1 MSKELAASVQQS
13 FNRSLSAEEKAIA
26 ECISSPKLHS
36 LSEQEFR
43 ELIAQA
49 AVINSIK
56 ALPSDIE
63 VTLLQ
68 QLTQSTYRSTS
79 IKDWQNA
86 FLYNAIGRDFE
97 RVEAFNLFSI
107 SFMADVFKRY
117 EEYKSKVWRELNKA
131 LIMTFPEIKRP
142 EPTDPVTALHADVD
156 RWNAGKDTWVEISA
170 PYNCQRLFKQ
180 GIYKK
185 SMWDAEV
192 WARFEDIAKQKTEAK
207 FKASNRVVLGES
219 AQAEFY
225 GLQKIELSRLIYIDI
240 IKQIN
245 KESHD

>member
-1 MSKELAASVQQS
+1 MSKELAALVQQS
-13 FNRSLSAEEKAIA
+13 FSRSLSAEERAIA

-68 QLTQSTYRSTS
+68 QLTQNTYRSTS

-86 FLYNAIGRDFE
+86 FLYNAIGKDFE

-107 SFMADVFKRY
+107 SFMADVLKRY

-131 LIMTFPEIKRP
+131 LILPEAQPKP
-142 EPTDPVTALHADVD
+142 VEATDPVTALHEDAE
-156 RWNAGKDTWVEISA
+156 RWKAGKETWVEISA
-170 PYNCQRLFKQ
+170 PYNCQRLFRKS
-180 GIYKK
+180 IYKK
-185 SMWDAEV
+185 SMWEAEV
-192 WARFEDIAKQKTEAK
+192 WERFEDIAKQKVEAK
-207 FKASNRVVLGES
+207 FKASNKVILGES
-219 AQAEFY
+219 AQSEFDA
-225 GLQKIELSRLIYIDI
+225 LQKIELSRIVYIDI

-245 KESHD
+245 NG

>member
-1 MSKELAASVQQS
+1 MSKELAASVLQS
-13 FNRSLSAEEKAIA
+13 FSRSLSAEERAIA

-68 QLTQSTYRSTS
+68 QLTQNTYRSTT

-86 FLYNAIGRDFE
+86 FLYNAIGKDFE

-107 SFMADVFKRY
+107 SFMADVLKRY

-131 LIMTFPEIKRP
+131 LILPEAQSKPI
-142 EPTDPVTALHADVD
+142 EPTDPITALHEDAE
-156 RWNAGKDTWVEISA
+156 RWNAGKETWVEISA
-170 PYNCQRLFKQ
+170 PYNCQRLFRK

-185 SMWDAEV
+185 SMWESEV
-192 WARFEDIAKQKTEAK
+192 WARFEDIAKQKVEAK
-207 FKASNRVVLGES
+207 FKTSNKVILGES
-219 AQAEFY
+219 AQSEFDA
-225 GLQKIELSRLIYIDI
+225 LQKIELSRIVYIDI
-240 IKQIN
+240 IKKII
-245 KESHD
+245 KE

>member
-219 AQAEFY
+219 AQEEFD

>member
-13 FNRSLSAEEKAIA
+13 FNRSLSAEEKSIA

-156 RWNAGKDTWVEISA
+156 RWNAGKNTWVEISA

-219 AQAEFY
+219 AQAEFD

>member
-1 MSKELAASVQQS
+1 MSKELVASVQQS
-13 FNRSLSAEEKAIA
+13 FNRSLSAEERAIA

-86 FLYNAIGRDFE
+86 FLYNAIGKDFE

-131 LIMTFPEIKRP
+131 LIQPEN
-142 EPTDPVTALHADVD
+142 EPKHIEATDPITLLHTHVD
-156 RWNAGKDTWVEISA
+156 LWNSGKETSVEISA

-185 SMWDAEV
+185 SQWAPEV
-192 WARFEDIAKQKTEAK
+192 WARFEDIAKQKVEAK
-207 FKASNRVVLGES
+207 FKASNKVILGES
-219 AQAEFY
+219 AQAEFDGY
-225 GLQKIELSRLIYIDI
+225 QKIELSKLIYIDI
-240 IKQIN
+240 INQIN
-245 KESHD
+245 KESYD

>member
-1 MSKELAASVQQS
+1 MSKELAALVQQS
-13 FNRSLSAEEKAIA
+13 FSRSLSAEERAIA

-68 QLTQSTYRSTS
+68 QLTQTTYRSTT

-86 FLYNAIGRDFE
+86 FLYNAIGKDFE

-107 SFMADVFKRY
+107 SFMADVLKRY

-131 LIMTFPEIKRP
+131 LILPEA
-142 EPTDPVTALHADVD
+142 EPREYTPTNPIDDLHADAE
-156 RWNAGKDTWVEISA
+156 RYKNGKQTWVEISA
-170 PYNCQRLFKQ
+170 PYNCQRLFRQ

-185 SMWDAEV
+185 SDWMPEIWERMDDLA
-192 WARFEDIAKQKTEAK
+192 AQRIAQRWKEANKLRNEGTEQDFINAK
-207 FKASNRVVLGES
+207 
-219 AQAEFY
+219 
-225 GLQKIELSRLIYIDI
+225 KIELSRIVYIDI

-245 KESHD
+245 KGSL

>member
-1 MSKELAASVQQS
+1 MSKELAALVQQS
-13 FNRSLSAEEKAIA
+13 FNRSLSAEERAIA
-26 ECISSPKLHS
+26 ECISSPKLHT

-68 QLTQSTYRSTS
+68 QLTQNTYRSTS

-86 FLYNAIGRDFE
+86 FLYNAIGKDFE

-107 SFMADVFKRY
+107 GFMADVLKRY
-117 EEYKSKVWRELNKA
+117 EEYKAKVWRELNKA
-131 LIMTFPEIKRP
+131 LILPEA
-142 EPTDPVTALHADVD
+142 EPKEYTPTNPLDDLHADAE
-156 RWNAGKDTWVEISA
+156 RYKNGKQNWVEISA
-170 PYNCQRLFKQ
+170 PYNCQRLFRQ

-185 SMWDAEV
+185 SDWMPEIWERMDDLAEQRISQRWKDANKLRNEGTEQD
-192 WARFEDIAKQKTEAK
+192 FINAK
-207 FKASNRVVLGES
+207 
-219 AQAEFY
+219 
-225 GLQKIELSRLIYIDI
+225 KIELSRIVYIDI
-240 IKQIN
+240 IKQLN
-245 KESHD
+245 KEKS

>member
-1 MSKELAASVQQS
+1 MSKELAASVLQS

-26 ECISSPKLHS
+26 ECISSPKLHT

-68 QLTQSTYRSTS
+68 QLTQTTYRSTS

-86 FLYNAIGRDFE
+86 FLYNAIGKDFE

-107 SFMADVFKRY
+107 SFMADVLKRY

-131 LIMTFPEIKRP
+131 LILPEA
-142 EPTDPVTALHADVD
+142 EPREYTPTNPLDDLHADAE
-156 RWNAGKDTWVEISA
+156 RYKNGKQTWVEISA
-170 PYNCQRLFKQ
+170 PYNCQRLFRQ

-185 SMWDAEV
+185 SDWMPEV
-192 WARFEDIAKQKTEAK
+192 WERMDDLASQRIAQRWKDANKLRNEGTEQDFINAK
-207 FKASNRVVLGES
+207 
-219 AQAEFY
+219 
-225 GLQKIELSRLIYIDI
+225 KIELSRIVYIDI
-240 IKQIN
+240 IKQLN
-245 KESHD
+245 KEKS